1 MAKRIQGITI
11 EIDGNTT
18 KLESALKG
26 VNKTLYS
33 VNSELKAT
41 EKALKLDPTNT
52 DLIKQKMLLLSKA
65 IQETSEKLKTLKEA
79 QNQMKAKGIDEN
91 SEQFRT
97 LTREIS
103 KTESS
108 LKDLKSKQDSIN
120 GKGFNEIAENAD
132 KAGKSALKLG
142 DIIKANLISSAVIN
156 GVKSLGRAFST
167 CGAALKEWGVIA
179 ANVEEQEQ
187 KFRTAL
193 KNTTDATEEDI
204 QAYVKLA
211 EAKEKNGVVS
221 KAAILNGYQELATY
235 TTQKESIEALTDA
248 MLDMT
253 VQQYG
258 MNASEEQTLSIATR
272 LGKALSNGD
281 YSGLAKMGYYFTDAE
296 KKAMKYGTEEDRVNA
311 LLEAITASVGGMNEA
326 LAQTN
331 EGSLKVAISYL
342 DDMKE
347 SLGGLFNDLKGRIAK
362 EFLPE
367 IQEISTALQD
377 MVSGNTSIED
387 GLSKIGDSINS
398 ALQKVIEKL
407 PMLLELGVQILTKI
421 VEGIIQALPQI
432 ITAVNKIIK
441 FLIEFIG
448 KNLPKLTKAV
458 NEIILELAK
467 VIIENL
473 PVLIETIA
481 TLINE
486 LTIQLN
492 EYLPLFITAAVN
504 IILALAKGL
513 IKAIPTLIEAIPE
526 VISSLVAALLDPE
539 MLTMLLMAGIE
550 LTIEL
555 GKGLIKAIPDLL
567 LLVPKIIHEI
577 LKTLS
582 NLIVNTNWKQLG
594 KNILNG
600 ILNGLID
607 FGSTV
612 KNTITKLGKKIT
624 NEIKSFFGI
633 HSPSTLMEDEI
644 GTNLTAGIVEGMENG
659 IPSAIKEVNRAM
671 TDLNNGIQASVN
683 PTINPTA
690 NSNPL
695 YITIDKFYNNRDTD
709 IQQLAQEL
717 EFYRKNA
724 ALAKGGM

>member
-1 MAKRIQGITI
+1 MSKKIQGITI

-18 KLESALKG
+18 KLEDALKS

-41 EKALKLDPTNT
+41 EKALKLDPSNT
-52 DLIKQKMLLLSKA
+52 DLLKQKMLLLSKA
-65 IQETSEKLKTLKEA
+65 IQETDEKLKTLKEA
-79 QNQMKAKGIDEN
+79 QNQMRAKGIDEN

-108 LKDLKSKQDSIN
+108 LKDLKSKQDSID
-120 GKGFNEIAENAD
+120 GKGFKDIAENAD

-142 DIIKANLISSAVIN
+142 DIIKAHVISEAIVS
-156 GVKSLGRAFST
+156 GVKLLGRAFSS
-167 CGAALKEWGVIA
+167 CSAALKEWGLIA
-179 ANVEEQEQ
+179 SNVEEQEQ

-193 KNTTDATEEDI
+193 QNTTDATEDDV
-204 QAYVKLA
+204 QAYIKLA

-258 MNASEEQTLSIATR
+258 LNATEEQTLSIATR

-296 KKAMKYGTEEDRVNA
+296 KQAMKFGTEEDRVNA
-311 LLEAITASVGGMNEA
+311 LLEAITGSVGGMNEA

-331 EGSLKVAISYL
+331 EGSLRVAISYI

-347 SLGGLFNDLKGRIAK
+347 SLGGLFNDLRGKIAK

-367 IQEISTALQD
+367 IKEISTTLQD
-377 MVSGNTSIED
+377 MVSGDTSIED
-387 GLSKIGDSINS
+387 GISKIGDSISS
-398 ALQKVIEKL
+398 ALQKVIDKI
-407 PMLLELGVQILTKI
+407 PTLLELGVQIITKI
-421 VEGIIQALPQI
+421 VEGIFNALPQI
-432 ITAVNKIIK
+432 VDAVNKILK
-441 FLIEFIG
+441 FLIEFIL
-448 KNLPKLTKAV
+448 KNLPKLTKIV
-458 NEIILELAK
+458 NELILKLAN
-467 VIIENL
+467 VLVENL
-473 PVLIETIA
+473 PTLIESIA
-481 TLINE
+481 ILINE
-486 LTIQLN
+486 LTIQIN
-492 EYLPLFITAAVN
+492 EYLPLFVSAAID
-504 IILALAKGL
+504 IILALVEGL
-513 IKAIPTLIEAIPE
+513 VNAIPILIEAVPK
-526 VISSLVAALLDPE
+526 VISSLVAALLDPQ
-539 MLTMLLMAGIE
+539 MTVKLLMAGVKLTLE
-550 LTIEL
+550 LA
-555 GKGLIKAIPDLL
+555 KGLIKALPDLIL
-567 LLVPKIIHEI
+567 LIPQIIHEI
-577 LKTLS
+577 AKTLA

-594 KNILNG
+594 KDILNG
-600 ILNGLID
+600 ILNGLVD
-607 FGSTV
+607 FGSAV
-612 KNTITKLGKKIT
+612 KNTVKKVCNKIT

-644 GTNLTAGIVEGMENG
+644 GTNLTAGIVEGMQDG

>member
-18 KLESALKG
+18 KLESALKNI
-26 VNKTLYS
+26 NKTLYS

-41 EKALKLDPTNT
+41 EKALKLDPSNT
-52 DLIKQKMLLLSKA
+52 DLIKQRMLLLSKA

-79 QNQMKAKGIDEN
+79 QNQMRAKGIDEN

-108 LKDLKSKQDSIN
+108 LKDLKNKQDSIN
-120 GKGFNEIAENAD
+120 GKGFKDIADNAD

-142 DIIKANLISSAVIN
+142 DIIKANIISSAIIN
-156 GVKSLGRAFST
+156 GVKSLGSAFST
-167 CGAALKEWGVIA
+167 CSATLKEWGLIA

-187 KFRTAL
+187 KFRTAIT
-193 KNTTDATEEDI
+193 NTTDATEDDI
-204 QAYVKLA
+204 QAYIELA

-235 TTQKESIEALTDA
+235 TTQKESIEKLTDA

-258 MNASEEQTLSIATR
+258 MNATEEQALSIATR

-296 KKAMKYGTEEDRVNA
+296 KQAMKFGTEEDRVNA
-311 LLEAITASVGGMNEA
+311 LLEAITGSVGGMNEA

-331 EGSLKVAISYL
+331 EGSLKVAISYI

-367 IQEISTALQD
+367 IKEISTTLQD
-377 MVSGNTSIED
+377 MVSGDLSIED
-387 GLSKIGDSINS
+387 GIGKIGDSINV
-398 ALQKVIEKL
+398 ALQKIVEKL
-407 PMLLELGVQILTKI
+407 PTLLEIGMQIVTKI
-421 VEGIIQALPQI
+421 IEGIINALPELI
-432 ITAVNKIIK
+432 PAVNKIIK
-441 FLIEFIG
+441 FLIEFIV

-458 NEIILELAK
+458 NEIILKLAD
-467 VIIENL
+467 VIVENL
-473 PVLIETIA
+473 PALIEALA

-486 LTIQLN
+486 LTLQIN
-492 EYLPLFITAAVN
+492 EYLPLFITAAIK
-504 IILALAKGL
+504 IILALVKGL
-513 IKAIPTLIEAIPE
+513 IQAIPTLIEAIPT
-526 VISSLVAALLDPE
+526 VISSLVAALLDPQ
-539 MLTMLLMAGIE
+539 MLTMLIMSGIE
-550 LTIEL
+550 LTLEL
-555 GKGLIKAIPDLL
+555 GKGLIKAIPELII
-567 LLVPKIIHEI
+567 LVPRIIHEI

-582 NLIVNTNWKQLG
+582 NLIVNTNWKKLG
-594 KNILNG
+594 KDILNG

-624 NEIKSFFGI
+624 GEIKSFFGI
-633 HSPSTLMEDEI
+633 HSPSKLMEDEI
-644 GTNLTAGIVEGMENG
+644 GTNLTAGIVEGMEDG